1 MKPNRLLCAFTLVS
15 LAGTA
20 TVYALRSSLSVE
32 TAPPV
37 VVETIPRAGAVDVD
51 ASLAEVRVTFSK
63 DMMTENMWS
72 VVKISDDTFPKL
84 AGEVR
89 YEDARTFVIPVTL
102 EPGSTYALWLNYKQ
116 NDAFRDLNGSAS
128 IPYFFVF
135 QTRE

>member
-1 MKPNRLLCAFTLVS
+1 MKPNRLFCALTLIS

-20 TVYALRSSLSVE
+20 TVYALRPSLSVA

-37 VVETIPRAGAVDVD
+37 VVETTPRAGSVDVD
-51 ASLAEVRVTFSK
+51 PSLTEVRVTFSK
-63 DMMTENMWS
+63 DMMTDNMWS

-89 YEDARTFVIPVTL
+89 YEDARTFVIPVAL

-116 NDAFRDLNGSAS
+116 NDAFRDVNGSAS
-128 IPYFFVF
+128 IPYFLVF